1 MIRDY
6 LNNVLMKTKTKT
18 NYLFIDDH
26 KYEQNL
32 TLWTAVYFAIFF
44 QIPFKTFR
52 GAFGIPDAGLM
63 VFPVFVQ
70 SFKVMPI
77 NILFPIV

>member
-1 MIRDY
+1 MYQNISLSSRSIGSMIRDY

-32 TLWTAVYFAIFF
+32 TFPCFCSEF
-44 QIPFKTFR
+44 Q
-52 GAFGIPDAGLM
+52 GYA
-63 VFPVFVQ
+63 
-70 SFKVMPI
+70 
-77 NILFPIV
+77 N

>member
-1 MIRDY
+1 MYQNISLSYRSIGSMIRDY

-32 TLWTAVYFAIFF
+32 TLWTAVYFAIFSN
-44 QIPFKTFR
+44 
-52 GAFGIPDAGLM
+52 
-63 VFPVFVQ
+63 
-70 SFKVMPI
+70 SFL
-77 NILFPIV
+77 NF